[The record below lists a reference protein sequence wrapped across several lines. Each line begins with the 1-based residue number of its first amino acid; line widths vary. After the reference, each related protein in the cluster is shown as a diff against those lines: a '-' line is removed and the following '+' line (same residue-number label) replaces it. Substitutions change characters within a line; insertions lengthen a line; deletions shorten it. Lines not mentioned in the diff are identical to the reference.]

1 MVKIKDLPRVDRPRE
16 KLEKYGSNKLSNS
29 ELLAVI
35 LGSGQKDVNVI
46 DLSSSILRKFSGN
59 GLTDATVQELKSI
72 SGLGSAK
79 ACEIVACFELG
90 RRLLKEGGENL
101 VVSPKDVWDLLRDI
115 RDNRKEHFVVF
126 YLDPKTREISRE
138 VVSVGSLNNSLIH
151 PREVFEPAVK
161 HLAAY
166 VIIAHNHPS
175 GDLTPSEEDLE
186 ITKDL
191 AMAGKILGINLIDHV
206 IVSKDGFLSFREK
219 GLMEDGDI

>member
-1 MVKIKDLPRVDRPRE
+1 MRIKDLPRVDRPRE
-16 KLEKYGSNKLSNS
+16 KLEKYGPNKLSDS

-35 LGSGQKDVNVI
+35 LGSGRKDANVI
-46 DLSSSILRKFSGN
+46 DLSSSILRKFSGM
-59 GLTDATVQELKSI
+59 GLTDATVQELKNI

-101 VVSPKDVWDLLRDI
+101 IVSPKDVWDLLRDV
-115 RDNRKEHFVVF
+115 RDSRKEHFVVF
-126 YLDPKTREISRE
+126 YLDPKTKEISRE
-138 VVSVGSLNNSLIH
+138 IVSIGSLNNSLVH

-191 AMAGKILGINLIDHV
+191 AIAGKILGINLIDHV
-206 IVSKDGFLSFREK
+206 IVSKKGYLSLREEGLLK
-219 GLMEDGDI
+219 GEEI